1 MASSNDDDKRLQAFD
16 NVITYSFGTN
26 AFKVCKS
33 EMLSKYKW
41 LILMIILMKIKQNI
55 TETSHIFQIIHAEH

>member
-33 EMLSKYKW
+33 EMLSKYK
-41 LILMIILMKIKQNI
+41 
-55 TETSHIFQIIHAEH
+55 